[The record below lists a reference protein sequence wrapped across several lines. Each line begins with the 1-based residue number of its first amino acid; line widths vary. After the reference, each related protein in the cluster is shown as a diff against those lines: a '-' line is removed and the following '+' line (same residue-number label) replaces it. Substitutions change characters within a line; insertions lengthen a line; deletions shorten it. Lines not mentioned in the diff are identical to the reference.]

1 MVIKEQSGLRAV
13 LKDIPIPPVYVVRQN
28 FPQDGI
34 PDVSACLREKLDR
47 EELRS
52 RIRPGMRVVLTAGS
66 RQIAHMPEILQELAR
81 FLKGQGAKPYI
92 IPTMGSHGGAT
103 AEGQR
108 NILESYGITEEFC
121 ECPIFSS
128 METVEVGKMPDG
140 DPVRMDRFAFESDA
154 VVVVG
159 RIKGH
164 TAFRG
169 PSESGLVLPSE
180 EIFDKEP
187 ALLTYAKSR
196 MPRLLF
202 PETDLLLVR
211 EIGKNFSGN
220 GMDPNVTGT
229 FGTPYASGGIQKQRT
244 VVLDISAE
252 SHGSFVGL
260 GTADVTTKR
269 AFEKLDTN
277 TTYFNMITTK
287 VLGVGKIPVV
297 MEDDRLA
304 IQTALK
310 TLADVDPKRSR
321 IVYLKNTLSLQ
332 TIMISE
338 ALLDKAKSCKEVDIL
353 EGPRPFSFD
362 ADGNLMDLA

>member
-1 MVIKEQSGLRAV
+1 MEIKEQSGLRAV
-13 LKDIPIPPVYVVRQN
+13 LKDISIPPMYVVQQN

-34 PDVSACLREKLDR
+34 PDVSACLREKLDW

-66 RQIAHMPEILQELAR
+66 RQIAHMPEIFQELAR

-169 PSESGLVLPSE
+169 PYESGQ
-180 EIFDKEP
+180 
-187 ALLTYAKSR
+187 
-196 MPRLLF
+196 
-202 PETDLLLVR
+202 
-211 EIGKNFSGN
+211 IG
-220 GMDPNVTGT
+220 
-229 FGTPYASGGIQKQRT
+229 
-244 VVLDISAE
+244 
-252 SHGSFVGL
+252 
-260 GTADVTTKR
+260 R
-269 AFEKLDTN
+269 AH
-277 TTYFNMITTK
+277 
-287 VLGVGKIPVV
+287 V
-297 MEDDRLA
+297 
-304 IQTALK
+304 
-310 TLADVDPKRSR
+310 
-321 IVYLKNTLSLQ
+321 
-332 TIMISE
+332 
-338 ALLDKAKSCKEVDIL
+338 
-353 EGPRPFSFD
+353 
-362 ADGNLMDLA
+362 